1 MRRSLRSTLPLALLA
16 LLAMAAAAPADDAA
30 KKRADDAAAAKKK
43 AADEA
48 AEKRRAA
55 EERKKIEDGLA
66 RGREFAEVGRRV
78 AALEKELREAPAGEA
93 DWFQSAILCVELA
106 DLADRRGVAPL
117 VVALGDKRMFVQAV
131 ALHGLDRLPA
141 LELRKGGGAPLVE
154 AAIDLLKG
162 RLPYDRRAARSVLA
176 KVAGEDLGPSQE
188 KWRAWLRKHADELTV
203 EPPAFPFDESG
214 FDPKVVADVRA
225 ASVGSGTS
233 VRPRIPSITT
243 ELRELNKSGLDVA
256 LCLDQTGSMGAVIAE
271 AKARIEDLT
280 TIVGL
285 VVKDSR
291 FGLVTY
297 DDGVRVNQP
306 LAAGGG
312 RVREVLGPVQAAG
325 GGDGPE
331 GVDKALE
338 ACARPDYGWRKKA
351 VKTIVVLGDAPP
363 HDPDVQKTLDLVK
376 VLKDKVGIT
385 TNCVS
390 TGGSTVPTF
399 PEIAERG
406 GGRSLP
412 MGEPSR
418 LVGEVLLLVFGE
430 PLRPAMERFV
440 PVMLDVTAD
449 EPAAPEPAKR

>member
-1 MRRSLRSTLPLALLA
+1 MSRRPRTLLPLALLA
-16 LLAMAAAAPADDAA
+16 VLAMSTAAPADDAA
-30 KKRADDAAAAKKK
+30 KKGAEEAAEARRKATEEAAAKKK
-43 AADEA
+43 AA
-48 AEKRRAA
+48 
-55 EERKKIEDGLA
+55 EERKKVEEGLA
-66 RGREFAEVGRRV
+66 KAREFAEVGRRV
-78 AALEKELREAPAGEA
+78 AALEKELREAPPGEA
-93 DWFQSAILCVELA
+93 DWFQSAILCVELG

-117 VVALGDKRMFVQAV
+117 VVALGDRRMFVQAV
-131 ALHGLDRLPA
+131 ALHGLDRLPPV
-141 LELRKGGGAPLVE
+141 ELKKGGGAPLVE
-154 AAIDLLKG
+154 ATIDLLKG
-162 RLPYDRRAARSVLA
+162 KLPYHRRAARSVLA

-188 KWRAWLRKHADELTV
+188 KWRSWLRRHEGALPV
-203 EPPAFPFDESG
+203 EPQPFPFDEAAH
-214 FDPKVVADVRA
+214 DPKLVADIRA
-225 ASVGSGTS
+225 ASVGSGTN

-243 ELRELNKSGLDVA
+243 ELREMNKGGLDVA

-280 TIVGL
+280 TIVTL

-291 FGLVTY
+291 FGLVTF

-306 LAAGGG
+306 LSPGGG

-338 ACARPDYGWRKKA
+338 ACARPDFGWRKKA
-351 VKTIVVLGDAPP
+351 TKTIVVLGDAPP
-363 HDPDVQKTLDLVK
+363 HDPDVQRTFDLVK
-376 VLKDKVGIT
+376 VLKDKLGIT
-385 TNCVS
+385 TSCVS

-418 LVGEVLLLVFGE
+418 LVGEILLLVFGE

-449 EPAAPEPAKR
+449 EPEPAKR